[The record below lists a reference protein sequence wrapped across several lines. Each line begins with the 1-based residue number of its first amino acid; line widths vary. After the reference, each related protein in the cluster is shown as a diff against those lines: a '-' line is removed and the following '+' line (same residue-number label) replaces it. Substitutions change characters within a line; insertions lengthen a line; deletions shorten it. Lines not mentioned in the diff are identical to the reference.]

1 MGPRIVRIE
10 WPTLTGA
17 RVLFQNF
24 PMAGM
29 PPEVRE
35 RFLSKLRTQLTEA
48 QNANNINGTV
58 TIELID
64 VDTQNVMDTISTAI
78 S

>member
-1 MGPRIVRIE
+1 RINRIE
-10 WPTLTGA
+10 WPA
-17 RVLFQNF
+17 AAAAKVFFQNF

-35 RFLSKLRTQLTEA
+35 RFLSKMRTQVAEA
-48 QNANNINGTV
+48 KSANNLGSPV

-64 VDTQNVMDTISTAI
+64 ADTQQLMDTIKTEPS
-78 S
+78 